1 MEITLRVLGVTGV
14 VLFGILF
21 TLTFLSSAQLE
32 TSAKRFVQHQI
43 EKEIRATYN
52 AAQSSSITQN
62 AKILADKLGLETD
75 EIEQSLNDELPQKIA
90 SVIAAMCGYDCE
102 RKKAVASAI
111 TEGYLDRIKNI
122 KIAEDS
128 LGNIIKGKY
137 LQIVEN
143 LRFDLRIFLGTNLLS
158 FLVLLVVSFAKPQ
171 AIQHLFLPGILL
183 LVATVI
189 SATIYIF
196 GQDWFYTILYNDYM
210 GYAYSVYLLLIFAF
224 FMDIVF
230 NRARIT
236 TEIINTIANAIG
248 SAFSVMPC

>member
-1 MEITLRVLGVTGV
+1 MRTLLRIIGVLGLAVCGT
-14 VLFGILF
+14 LFS
-21 TLTFLSSAQLE
+21 LTFLSPEKIEA
-32 TSAKRFVQHQI
+32 SAKRFVQYQI
-43 EKEIRATYN
+43 EKEIQQKHQDLKASPF
-52 AAQSSSITQN
+52 AEKAQG
-62 AKILADKLGLETD
+62 LADSFGIETTQLQGD
-75 EIEQSLNDELPQKIA
+75 LTNNLPEKIA
-90 SVIAAMCGYDCE
+90 SVIASMCGFDCE

-111 TEGYLDRIKNI
+111 TEGYLDRIRNI

-158 FLVLLVVSFAKPQ
+158 FLILLAVSFAKPQ
-171 AIQHLFLPGILL
+171 AVQHLFLPGILL
-183 LVATVI
+183 LLATGT

-210 GYAYSVYLLLIFAF
+210 GYAYSVYLVLIFAL